1 MSSVCVTCGLASTG
15 GSCFLPPLA
24 PGAPPFL
31 APLPFVVSRLGVSY
45 FTSECSGGP
54 GMLYR
59 NVRNRVKSGERDVAR
74 LLAYAE
80 AQYAQDQPNHPPNL
94 SGSANTFRTKWNER
108 SQAGQGP
115 GRAG

>member
-45 FTSECSGGP
+45 FTNECSGGP
-54 GMLYR
+54 GMALALLWNDR
-59 NVRNRVKSGERDVAR
+59 NYNC
-74 LLAYAE
+74 
-80 AQYAQDQPNHPPNL
+80 
-94 SGSANTFRTKWNER
+94 
-108 SQAGQGP
+108 
-115 GRAG
+115 

>member
-59 NVRNRVKSGERDVAR
+59 NVRNRVKSGERDGATVSSICR
-74 LLAYAE
+74 GSVC
-80 AQYAQDQPNHPPNL
+80 
-94 SGSANTFRTKWNER
+94 SGPTQSPT
-108 SQAGQGP
+108 
-115 GRAG
+115 